1 MNKYI
6 KLLAMG
12 GAFYTISTALISRRK
27 APAAK
32 NVKPYFKGRA
42 PYIFAHRGGLALRPE
57 HTMLAFK
64 HAQTLDVDGFEID
77 IRLTRDNEIVV
88 LHDAMIDRVS
98 NGSGLVYDHTLAELQ
113 SLDFGYRYTDINGNH
128 PFRAHPDAKI
138 VTLSELIRSFPAI
151 RINIDI
157 KDAPN
162 TAAGARVID
171 ALYAVIDDAQAFDQV
186 LITSFHDEQIRRFR
200 DRSDKEIAYGAGE
213 KEVARTFLFYRTNYK
228 NIAHIQAD
236 TFQIPTQF
244 YGISL
249 AHPQFIQFLQSQNVV
264 PGYWV
269 INSIDQMKQ
278 LLNAGAHTIVTDR
291 PDIAMRLK
299 RNINN

>member
-6 KLLAMG
+6 KLLAIG

-27 APAAK
+27 APSAK
-32 NVKPYFKGRA
+32 SVKPYFKGRA

-98 NGSGLVYDHTLAELQ
+98 NGSGFVYDHTLAELQ
-113 SLDFGYRYTDINGNH
+113 SLDFGYRFTDINGNH

-138 VTLSELIRSFPAI
+138 VTLSELIRAFPGI

-162 TAAGARVID
+162 TAAGARVIN
-171 ALYAVIDDAQAFDQV
+171 ALYAVIDDTQAFDQV

-200 DRSDKEIAYGAGE
+200 NRSDKEIAYGAGE

-228 NIAHIQAD
+228 NMAHIEAD
-236 TFQIPTQF
+236 TFQIPKQF

>member
-12 GAFYTISTALISRRK
+12 GAFYTITTALISRRK

-200 DRSDKEIAYGAGE
+200 NRSDKEIAYGAGE

>member
-1 MNKYI
+1 MNKYM
-6 KLLAMG
+6 KLLAIG
-12 GAFYTISTALISRRK
+12 GAFYTISTLLISRRK

-32 NVKPYFKGRA
+32 TVKPYFKGRA
-42 PYIFAHRGGLALRPE
+42 PYIFAHRGGLQLRPE

-77 IRLTRDNEIVV
+77 IRLTRDNEVVV
-88 LHDAMIDRVS
+88 LHDAMVDRVS
-98 NGSGLVYDHTLAELQ
+98 NGSGPVYDHTLAELQ
-113 SLDFGYRYTDINGNH
+113 MLDFGYRFTDINGEH

-138 VTLSELIRSFPAI
+138 VTLSDLIRTFPDI

-157 KDAPN
+157 KDGPD
-162 TAAGARVID
+162 TAAGKRIID
-171 ALYAVIDDAQAFDQV
+171 ALYAVIDDAQAFNQV
-186 LITSFHDEQIRRFR
+186 LITSFYDEQIRRFR
-200 DRSDKEIAYGAGE
+200 NRSDKEIAYGAGE
-213 KEVARTFLFYRTNYK
+213 KEVARTFLLYSTNYK
-228 NIAHIQAD
+228 NMAYVQAD
-236 TFQIPTQF
+236 TFQIPAHF

-249 AHPQFIQFLQSQNVV
+249 AQPRFIQFLQSQNVV

-278 LLNAGAHTIVTDR
+278 LLDAGAHTIVTDR

-299 RNINN
+299 RNSSN

>member
-200 DRSDKEIAYGAGE
+200 NRSDKEIAYGAGE

>member
-12 GAFYTISTALISRRK
+12 GAFYTITTALISRRK

>member
-77 IRLTRDNEIVV
+77 IRLTRDNEVVV

-200 DRSDKEIAYGAGE
+200 NRSDKEIAYGAGE

>member
-186 LITSFHDEQIRRFR
+186 LITSFHDEQIRRFQN
-200 DRSDKEIAYGAGE
+200 RSDKEIAYGAGE